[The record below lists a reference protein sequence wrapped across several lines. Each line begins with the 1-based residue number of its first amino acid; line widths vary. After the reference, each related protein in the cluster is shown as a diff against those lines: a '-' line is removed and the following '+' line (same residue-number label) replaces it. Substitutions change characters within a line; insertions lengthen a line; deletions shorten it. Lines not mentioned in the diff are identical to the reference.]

1 GRTAR
6 RPQKASCRPWLL
18 PLRPGA
24 HKAHPL
30 PQGLWLPGDRACPIP
45 GGAEYGLR
53 VCRPG
58 LPGADVCAEN
68 AIGCFGGGSSGAAP
82 ALALPPVRMSIRAA
96 MFAPRET
103 VPVSEAVGRI
113 LADVQVGCPPAVPIA
128 VCGEE
133 LTPAAVESFRYY
145 GIRSVGVVRE

>member
-1 GRTAR
+1 MKLTLCPKAYGYLGTELAQYLEARNIICEFADPDFLVLMFAPGTPLAALEEALLALPRR
-6 RPQKASCRPWLL
+6 RPMK
-18 PLRPGA
+18 
-24 HKAHPL
+24 
-30 PQGLWLPGDRACPIP
+30 
-45 GGAEYGLR
+45 
-53 VCRPG
+53 
-58 LPGADVCAEN
+58 
-68 AIGCFGGGSSGAAP
+68 AAP
-82 ALALPPVRMSIRAA
+82 PALPLPPVRMSIRAAMFAPRETVPRAA